1 MRAAVE
7 RLYRLSHRLVRHVDD
22 AIFAR
27 FGVQHQMQIALFG
40 IIKPEPVAQLVAH
53 SFEVHDEGVRRD
65 SDGYDQ
71 PRHTGER
78 EPVALTPGQDRDQQV
93 GDDGG
98 HDEGGDRDE
107 AEQPVLQER
116 VQHDKDE
123 SDQPGDEAAHELG
136 RTEGR
141 GDGVLALHGE
151 AQGQGAE
158 FQLVREHLRRCLVE
172 TTAEVQPLG
181 VAKLLKAICDKETP
195 QLVILGKQAIDDD
208 SNQTGQMLAA
218 LLNWSQAT
226 FASKVTIANGE
237 AEVMREIDGGM
248 ETVAIKLPAI
258 ITTDLRLNTPRYATL
273 PNIMKAK
280 KKPLDITTA
289 EALGVDISPRLKT
302 LKVVEPPK
310 RKGGVMV
317 ANVAALIDKLK
328 NEAKVI

>member
-1 MRAAVE
+1 MKILVPVKRVVDYNVKVRVKADQTGVDIANVKMSMNPFDEISIEEAVKLKEAGIATEIVAISIGVTQCQETLRTALAMGADRA
-7 RLYRLSHRLVRHVDD
+7 
-22 AIFAR
+22 I
-27 FGVQHQMQIALFG
+27 
-40 IIKPEPVAQLVAH
+40 
-53 SFEVHDEGVRRD
+53 
-65 SDGYDQ
+65 
-71 PRHTGER
+71 
-78 EPVALTPGQDRDQQV
+78 
-93 GDDGG
+93 
-98 HDEGGDRDE
+98 
-107 AEQPVLQER
+107 
-116 VQHDKDE
+116 
-123 SDQPGDEAAHELG
+123 
-136 RTEGR
+136 
-141 GDGVLALHGE
+141 
-151 AQGQGAE
+151 
-158 FQLVREHLRRCLVE
+158 LVE